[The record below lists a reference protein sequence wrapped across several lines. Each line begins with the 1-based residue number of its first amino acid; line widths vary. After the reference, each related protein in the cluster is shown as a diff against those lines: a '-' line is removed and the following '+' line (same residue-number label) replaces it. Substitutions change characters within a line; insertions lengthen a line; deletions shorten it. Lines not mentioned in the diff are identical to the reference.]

1 MQDLLHDWNGATV
14 TPQPGGARRP
24 CAMCGRHGGGTL
36 YGVQESDLPPD
47 DRQSWLLCAD
57 CARAVQREVER
68 AALPTTLRVR
78 IAIGIVSTQRRR
90 QTRTHYPIWSEEY
103 WENLD
108 DPTINKLINRFI
120 VGLFVFKTIV
130 VIVVAA
136 YVTRPH

>member
-1 MQDLLHDWNGATV
+1 M
-14 TPQPGGARRP
+14 
-24 CAMCGRHGGGTL
+24 
-36 YGVQESDLPPD
+36 
-47 DRQSWLLCAD
+47 
-57 CARAVQREVER
+57 QREVER